1 VIFRFDCHLLFR
13 ALVSSIIDYGT
24 FTSDGGDG
32 AIPNG
37 DDATHRQT
45 NSLNQLRIK
54 ALERHISR
62 ISLLLSSI

>member
-1 VIFRFDCHLLFR
+1 
-13 ALVSSIIDYGT
+13 LVSSIIDYGI